1 MTIDP
6 IFIIKFLAS
15 FLFYFIGGYLLYA
28 SLFAAIGAAVD
39 NETDSQQFLT
49 PLSIILV
56 IGLYIGFAAMKSPE
70 LPDGILEFVDPVHLT
85 DRYAGPYPLRSTD
98 LGNPDLYGI
107 INRQFYLFYL
117 AIRKNLPHRYFNVWQ
132 KKSLGKNFT
141 NG

>member
-49 PLSIILV
+49 PLSIIIV

-70 LPDGILEFVDPVHLT
+70 SPMVFWSSLI
-85 DRYAGPYPLRSTD
+85 RS
-98 LGNPDLYGI
+98 
-107 INRQFYLFYL
+107 
-117 AIRKNLPHRYFNVWQ
+117 PHRSLCWSVSPSEYRPG
-132 KKSLGKNFT
+132 KS
-141 NG
+141 